1 MQFSYSQEGDNYEV
15 ANILP
20 SRKKGCPSAPM
31 VWPKIHHSMQKIQEA
46 KKDDLLSLCRSGLIP
61 QEYHA
66 WFNSLEVC
74 TNENSANEKEEES
87 DVMSINDYSY
97 FVKAQSVKQ

>member
-1 MQFSYSQEGDNYEV
+1 MIEKITKV

-20 SRKKGCPSAPM
+20 YWKKGRPSAPM
-31 VWPKIHHSMQKIQEA
+31 AWPKLHRSMQKIQEA
-46 KKDDLLSLCRSGLIP
+46 KKGDLLSLCRSGLIS

-74 TNENSANEKEEES
+74 TNENSAMKKKKNR
-87 DVMSINDYSY
+87 MSINDYSY
-97 FVKAQSVKQ
+97 CVVCCLF